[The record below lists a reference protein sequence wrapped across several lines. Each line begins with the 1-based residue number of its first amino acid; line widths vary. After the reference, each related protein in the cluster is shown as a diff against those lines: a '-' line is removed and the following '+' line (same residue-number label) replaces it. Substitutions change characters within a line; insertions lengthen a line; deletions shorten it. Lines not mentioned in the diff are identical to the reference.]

1 MELNIKSKLLVESL
15 KRLYDGKQITE
26 AKILELYKNGKIKE
40 TDKIY
45 ILGKE

>member
-1 MELNIKSKLLVESL
+1 MYSQFVESL

-26 AKILELYKNGKIKE
+26 TKILELYRNGKINE

>member
-1 MELNIKSKLLVESL
+1 MKPLVESL

-26 AKILELYKNGKIKE
+26 TKILELYRNGKINE